1 MVIGEVRSLELGAQ
15 LPVRKNTVNESE
27 ISSLHDE
34 MKKSYT
40 DMNLDRTVASTQQ
53 ARYLGQRQ
61 RLGRCRLLELSSTRR
76 DARRKP
82 TSDSNH
88 SQMRPQ
94 LLVRKTELASA
105 ENGPPRSSS
114 RVLMM

>member
-40 DMNLDRTVASTQQ
+40 DMNLDRTVAST
-53 ARYLGQRQ
+53 
-61 RLGRCRLLELSSTRR
+61 
-76 DARRKP
+76 
-82 TSDSNH
+82 
-88 SQMRPQ
+88 
-94 LLVRKTELASA
+94 
-105 ENGPPRSSS
+105 
-114 RVLMM
+114 